1 MKIAAR
7 VANMTPSLTLKL
19 NALANSMKA
28 KGIPVMSFGAGEPD
42 FDTPDFIK
50 EIAIADLKKGRTKYT
65 DARGGA
71 ELLDAVKT
79 ALKRDYNL
87 EYATSDILVS
97 VGGKHS
103 LYNIFQTIVERGD
116 EVIIPS
122 PYWVSYP
129 DQVIS
134 AEGKP
139 VIVKGGPEQGLKIT
153 PAQLDA
159 AITPRTVAFVFNSPS
174 NPTGAVYTKEEI
186 AALAEVL
193 RRHPH
198 VNIISDD
205 LYQRLVYAPA
215 EFHSILA
222 IAPDLKDRTV
232 IVNGWSKAYSMT
244 GWRLGW
250 LAGPTA
256 LVKAMSNLQSHS
268 TSNVTTFCQ
277 NAAREAILSDHAFL
291 GPWLAEFD
299 ARRRLMVDL
308 LNALPGVACK
318 PAPMG
323 AFYAFP
329 DVSGV
334 FGRTIGGKL
343 IKDSTTFAEAALE
356 DAKVALVPGIGFGE
370 DRCVRLSYATS
381 RDTIEKGIAQLAAW
395 LKG

>member
-1 MKIAAR
+1 MRIIGRAKQMQAAGED
-7 VANMTPSLTLKL
+7 V
-19 NALANSMKA
+19 
-28 KGIPVMSFGAGEPD
+28 VSFGAGEPD

-50 EIAIADLKKGRTKYT
+50 DIAIADLKKGRTKYT

-71 ELLDAVKT
+71 ELLDAVRV

-103 LYNIFQTIVERGD
+103 LYNIFQTIVEKGD

-134 AEGKP
+134 AEGTP

-174 NPTGAVYTKEEI
+174 NPTGAVYSKEEI

-291 GPWLAEFD
+291 GPWMAEFD
-299 ARRRLMVDL
+299 ARRRLMVDG
-308 LNALPGVACK
+308 LNAIPGISCK

-329 DVSGV
+329 DVSRV
-334 FGRTIGGKL
+334 FGRTIGGKE
-343 IKDSTTFAEAALE
+343 ITGSTAFAEAALE
-356 DAKVALVPGIGFGE
+356 DAKVSVIPGIGFGE

-381 RDTIEKGIAQLAAW
+381 RETIAKGLAQLGEW